1 MALLAAAVRGARRCA
16 AALRA
21 GPGGVPGRAPGAPGA
36 RGGGPV
42 ALRCLGSRAASARG
56 LATGTTGRVTGSSA
70 ELQEHKAGVMPTCPS
85 PGCGAAL
92 SVVWSQS
99 LLSTSLAPADAT
111 STPEASGASWWCSSC
126 KSLHKLEAAPKANS
140 AGYHLPQL
148 SAQPAEQRQQ
158 QLQRALDLRSPPPVP
173 APLSDAVSGV
183 ELGANARSSETKDVD
198 DETNETNGRPAAG
211 GGGGSAM
218 LGGGP
223 AAPGA
228 EGNHGEY
235 MWGRKKLPSPKEV
248 KRALDDYVIGQ
259 DQAKKVLSV
268 AVYNHYKRIA
278 HATKGAAGEKPRAP
292 WTTTS
297 RGHFQSARDFQAA
310 AAAEAPAA
318 EAPPAPEEDVE
329 LDKSNVLLLGPTGSG
344 KTLLAKTLARLVNVP
359 FVIADATT
367 LTQAGYVGED
377 VESILYKLLQAAGHN
392 LAAAQQGIVYIDEID
407 KITKK
412 TENVSITRDV
422 SGEGV
427 QQALLKMLEGTIVN
441 VPEKGGRKNP
451 RGDFVQVDTK
461 NILFICGG
469 AFIGLDRFVANRNLK
484 SSIGFGN
491 PVRSAESLK
500 DLPSEVLNDVSQ
512 SDMIHY
518 GLIPEFVGR
527 FPIIAGLNALKVEDL
542 IEVMTEPKNSVVK
555 QYTRLLGM
563 SDTELEITP
572 GALEA
577 IAGEAFV
584 RKTGARG
591 LRSILEGL
599 LTEAMYE
606 APDAAKE
613 DRTLVLL
620 DEEDVNPPAG
630 GKGVARIVSG
640 EAAIEGALEEAED
653 RRREAEERLEAE
665 QDQAATV

>member
-1 MALLAAAVRGARRCA
+1 MSRLLLAAAVRGARRA
-16 AALRA
+16 VALRA
-21 GPGGVPGRAPGAPGA
+21 GAGAPKPGA
-36 RGGGPV
+36 RRGSAGG
-42 ALRCLGSRAASARG
+42 LHAAAAGEARRG
-56 LATGTTGRVTGSSA
+56 LATTGTTGRVTGSGT
-70 ELQEHKAGVMPTCPS
+70 ELPEDGKAGLPTCPTA
-85 PGCGAAL
+85 GCGCQL

-99 LLSTSLAPADAT
+99 LLSTSLAPADAA

-126 KSLHKLEAAPKANS
+126 KSLHKLSATPKANS

-148 SAQPAEQRQQ
+148 SAQPAKQRQQ
-158 QLQRALDLRSPPPVP
+158 QLQRALDLRSPPPAP

-183 ELGANARSSETKDVD
+183 ELGANARLNSESKDVD
-198 DETNETNGRPAAG
+198 DETDETNGRPAAG

-278 HATKGAAGEKPRAP
+278 HAAKGAAGEAPRAP

-297 RGHFQSARDFQAA
+297 RGHFQSSRDFQAA

-318 EAPPAPEEDVE
+318 EAPPAPQEDVE

-563 SDTELEITP
+563 SNTELEITQ

-606 APDAAKE
+606 APDAAKQ

-620 DEEDVNPPAG
+620 DEEDVNPLAG
-630 GKGVARIVSG
+630 GKGVARIVLG
-640 EAAIEGALEEAED
+640 EAAIKEALEEAED
-653 RRREAEERLEAE
+653 RRREAEERALEAE